1 MGNDIY
7 IQAYRRGDVQAVN
20 DLLKKQYPDD
30 HDRGRML
37 EVFEDSGLW
46 SVEWNVGEESRVSAF
61 LGDNG

>member
-30 HDRGRML
+30 DVRGRML
-37 EVFEDSGLW
+37 QVFEDSGLW
-46 SVEWNVGEESRVSAF
+46 SVEWDVEELRISAF
-61 LGDNG
+61 LGDEG

>member
-30 HDRGRML
+30 DVRGRML
-37 EVFEDSGLW
+37 QVFEDSGLW

>member
-30 HDRGRML
+30 DDRGRML

-46 SVEWNVGEESRVSAF
+46 SVEWEVGEESRVTAF
-61 LGDNG
+61 LGDDG

>member
-30 HDRGRML
+30 DVRGRML
-37 EVFEDSGLW
+37 QVFEDSGLW
-46 SVEWNVGEESRVSAF
+46 SVEWDVGEESRISAF
-61 LGDNG
+61 LGDEG